1 MKFQYACAPLLDLL
15 PYRVPGSVLKQ
26 IEEFKPDV
34 IYSLLGNIRITRLVH
49 DLSLR
54 LCVPVVPHFMDDWLT
69 TYAVPDKSAGSWLHR
84 QVLNRAVRR
93 LFRHVPLGMAIG
105 DMMAREYSRKFD
117 REFFPFMNPVEMVT
131 DGSGC
136 LRRAAGPLVFVYIG
150 GLHLRRDE
158 ALSDVIDMLS
168 EINRS
173 GVVAELR
180 LYTPDTDKHKA
191 SKLAACCSAVR
202 YSGSVPAH
210 DIAEVLRQCDVAVHV
225 ESSQASV
232 AQYTRFSVST
242 KIPQY
247 FAAGLPVLSYGPPDS
262 ASSSYIVD
270 SKAGVSVDGRD
281 KEALLIQIKRLVTDC
296 EWREEVG
303 ISARKVAIER
313 HLGERVRG
321 AFVEALLRAAIADK
335 KSYVGS

>member
-1 MKFQYACAPLLDLL
+1 MKLQYACAPLLDFL
-15 PYRVPGSVLKQ
+15 PYRVPEPILEQ
-26 IEEFKPDV
+26 IEDFKPDV

-49 DLSLR
+49 DLSRR
-54 LCVPVVPHFMDDWLT
+54 LGIPVVPHFMDDWLE
-69 TYAVPDKSAGSWLHR
+69 TYSVPDKSTGSWLHR
-84 QVLNRAVRR
+84 QVLNGAVRR

-117 REFFPFMNPVEMVT
+117 REFFPFMNPVEMMA
-131 DGSGC
+131 DGRGC

-168 EINRS
+168 EINRI

-180 LYTPDTDKHKA
+180 LYTPDADKHKA
-191 SKLAACCSAVR
+191 SELAARCSAVR
-202 YSGSVPAH
+202 YCGSVPAH
-210 DIAEVLRQCDVAVHV
+210 DVAEVLRHCDVAVHV

-281 KEALLIQIKRLVTDC
+281 KEALLVEIKRLVTDC

-303 ISARKVAIER
+303 LSARKVAIER
-313 HLGERVRG
+313 HLGERVRA
-321 AFVEALLRAAIADK
+321 AFVDALSRAAIADK